1 MASLRSSAHCISLLI
16 DVGRFSRRLANK
28 DKRIVRKLYKARNMI
43 ARSRKV
49 FAEKNYL
56 LKSAKQSEKMAER
69 INDRP

>member
-1 MASLRSSAHCISLLI
+1 M
-16 DVGRFSRRLANK
+16 GRFSRRLANK

-49 FAEKNYL
+49 FGAEKNYL